1 MSITKE
7 IEYLKRDM
15 EREKIM
21 ESHASPAWDDLRFPA
36 TAIRLAGAKPPT
48 STPLLGGEVLAFS
61 DQSILGNEEYIFFDV
76 QLSHRWKTASSLYPH
91 VHWVGEDTTAGN
103 VYWRLTYTWAD
114 INSAFGA
121 ATPIYVEAAN
131 VTTGTYVHTMSKFP
145 AISGV
150 GHSGY
155 SGMLLCSL
163 SRYSSNIKDT
173 FTNKL
178 AYLLEIDFHIEM
190 DSLGSPTEG

>member
-15 EREKIM
+15 EREKIL
-21 ESHASPAWDDLRFPA
+21 ESNSLTAWEDLRFPA
-36 TAIRLAGAKPPT
+36 TAVRLSGSKPPT
-48 STPLLGGEVLAFS
+48 STALLGGEVLSFS

-76 QLSHRWKTASSLYPH
+76 QLAHRWKTGSSLYPH

-121 ATPIYVEAAN
+121 STPLYVAAAN
-131 VTTGTYVHTMSKFP
+131 VTTGTYVHTMSKFT
-145 AISGV
+145 AISGT
-150 GHSGY
+150 GHAGY

-163 SRYSSNIKDT
+163 SRHSSNALDT
-173 FTNKL
+173 FNGKN

-190 DSLGSPTEG
+190 DRLGSPTE